1 MPSYE
6 QYLQTLVEK
15 EEKERG
21 RGKDFLTVYFP
32 TGNYPKDR
40 LKQEIKSFV
49 TTTVKRN
56 QDADVSSRDYQP
68 IINQIAKTIDNLDFL
83 PNGLAF
89 FARLDRDEF
98 LYIPLE
104 EVPQKEATVNSRF
117 DLDQLVW
124 LSDRGIDALVFQINQ
139 NEANIYAF
147 DNSQLYPAVQ
157 RENIY
162 NEQKAQEYIG
172 KFSFSGYRLLFSS
185 AEDARQKREREANK
199 KFLKSLKSFVKKNAN
214 LAESFDY
221 LVINWSSNFV
231 KLNTSFGED
240 LKAFFPETK
249 LLVIQKNITDR
260 DYLEKTVGE
269 KIRQKKITDAK
280 RELKEAQ
287 ENFDRYRKEWQ
298 PILSAANEGRIQKLF
313 IGPVIKKQGY
323 VVDQQY
329 IYNYPAKNSRL
340 VDNIAPWLV
349 HQVLNTDGE
358 IIVLDREIRQK
369 IEEDA
374 PKVAALLR
382 Y

>member
-15 EEKERG
+15 EETG
-21 RGKDFLTVYFP
+21 GGQGKNFLTIYFP
-32 TGNYPKDR
+32 TENYPKER

-49 TTTVKRN
+49 TTTIKRN
-56 QDADVSSRDYQP
+56 DDTDVSSRDYQP
-68 IINQIAKTIDNLDFL
+68 IIDQIEKTIDELDLL

-89 FARLDRDEF
+89 FAQLDRDEF

-162 NEQKAQEYIG
+162 NEQRAQEYIG
-172 KFSFSGYRLLFSS
+172 KFSFSGYQMLFSS

-199 KFLKSLKSFVKKNAN
+199 KFLKSLKSFVKENAN
-214 LAESFDY
+214 MAESFDF
-221 LVINWSSNFV
+221 LIINWSSNFV

-240 LKAFFPETK
+240 LKAFFPKTR
-249 LLVIQKNITDR
+249 LVVIQKNITDR
-260 DYLEKTVGE
+260 DYLEEVVGE
-269 KIRQKKITDAK
+269 KIRREKVALVEQELADA
-280 RELKEAQ
+280 R
-287 ENFDRYRKEWQ
+287 ENFAHYREEWQ

-313 IGPVIKKQGY
+313 IQPVIRKRGY
-323 VVDQQY
+323 VVDQTY

-349 HQVLNTDGE
+349 HQVLNIDGE
-358 IIVLDREIRQK
+358 VIVLDREARRK
-369 IEEDA
+369 IKNA
-374 PKVAALLR
+374 PKAAALLR